1 MKDLLQDYNNKPLH
15 KINKQNYQGV
25 EYIAYD
31 KEYDD
36 EALDHDE
43 YDKNNDEIDS
53 SKQHFYINIK
63 IEMFF
68 N

>member
-1 MKDLLQDYNNKPLH
+1 MKDLFKDYNNKPLH

-53 SKQHFYINIK
+53 SK
-63 IEMFF
+63 
-68 N
+68 